1 MQPCPHPET
10 RHRAG
15 DSLATHRHGQAYA
28 ALVVDGSY
36 WESSLEG
43 PVLCV
48 PGTLLLH
55 PHFHAHGNR
64 FGRHG
69 ARVINL
75 ALPDA
80 LIPEQRSHWQVDC
93 LKEAVDVFASQAEA
107 LPDLLASAQP
117 AAMEPAE
124 RSGWQANFMR
134 QLQDSDL
141 PVARIARQAGVSDAY
156 ASRSLRRSHGLSP
169 QLLRRELR
177 LRRALS
183 LLAEDQPLA
192 DIAAICGFADQSHL
206 SRVVRA
212 CTGLPPARLRRQ
224 VKSVQDRRGAYLA

>member
-1 MQPCPHPET
+1 MRPCPSPET
-10 RHRAG
+10 RHHAG
-15 DSLATHRHGQAYA
+15 DSLATHRHAQAYA
-28 ALVVDGSY
+28 ALVVDGNY

-55 PHFHAHGNR
+55 PYFHAHGNR

-75 ALPDA
+75 PLSDR
-80 LIPEQRSHWQVDC
+80 LVPEQRSIRQVDC
-93 LKEAVDVFASQAEA
+93 LKEAAEVFANEPDA
-107 LPDLLASAQP
+107 LSDLLARAQP
-117 AAMEPAE
+117 AAVERTE
-124 RSGWQANFMR
+124 RSSWQADFMQ

-141 PVARIARQAGVSDAY
+141 PIARIARQAGVSGAY
-156 ASRSLRRSHGLSP
+156 ASRSLRHSHGLSP

-177 LRRALS
+177 LRRALT

-192 DIAAICGFADQSHL
+192 DIAAVCGFADQSHL

-224 VKSVQDRRGAYLA
+224 VKSVQDRRSAGVA

>member
-1 MQPCPHPET
+1 MQPCPGPET

-15 DSLATHRHGQAYA
+15 DTLATHRHGQAYA

-75 ALPDA
+75 PLPDQWV
-80 LIPEQRSHWQVDC
+80 PKQRSIWQVDC
-93 LKEAVDVFASQAEA
+93 LKDAVEVFASGPDG
-107 LPDLLASAQP
+107 LSDLLAHARP
-117 AAMEPAE
+117 AALEPTE
-124 RSGWQANFMR
+124 RFGWQSDFMR
-134 QLQDSDL
+134 QLQESDL
-141 PVARIARQAGVSDAY
+141 PIARIARQAGVSDAY
-156 ASRSLRRSHGLSP
+156 ASRSLRHSHGLSP

-183 LLAEDQPLA
+183 LLAEDRPLA
-192 DIAAICGFADQSHL
+192 DIAAACGFADQSHL

-224 VKSVQDRRGAYLA
+224 VKSVQDRRSADVA

>member
-1 MQPCPHPET
+1 MRPCPEPET

-75 ALPDA
+75 PLCDS
-80 LIPEQRSHWQVDC
+80 LVPERRSIWQVDC
-93 LKEAVDVFASQAEA
+93 LKEAVEVFASEPDA
-107 LPDLLASAQP
+107 LTDLLSRAQP
-117 AAMEPAE
+117 ATVE
-124 RSGWQANFMR
+124 RTESSGWQADFVQ

-141 PVARIARQAGVSDAY
+141 PIARLARQAGVSDAY

-177 LRRALS
+177 LRRALG
-183 LLAEDQPLA
+183 LLAEDQSLA
-192 DIAAICGFADQSHL
+192 DIAAVCGFADQSHL

-212 CTGLPPARLRRQ
+212 CTGLPPAHLRRQ
-224 VKSVQDRRGAYLA
+224 VKSVQDRPGVNVA

>member
-1 MQPCPHPET
+1 MRPCPETET
-10 RHRAG
+10 RHQAG

-36 WESSLEG
+36 WENSLEG

-75 ALPDA
+75 ALPDHSV
-80 LIPEQRSHWQVDC
+80 PEQRSHWRVDC
-93 LKEAVDVFASQAEA
+93 LKEAVEVLARNPDA
-107 LPDLLASAQP
+107 LAGLLAHSRP
-117 AAMEPAE
+117 AAAE
-124 RSGWQANFMR
+124 QTECSGWQAGFMQ
-134 QLQDSDL
+134 QLRDSDL
-141 PVARIARQAGVSDAY
+141 SIARIARQAGVSDAY
-156 ASRSLRRSHGLSP
+156 ASRSLRHSHGLSP

-177 LRRALS
+177 LRRALN

-192 DIAAICGFADQSHL
+192 DIAAACGFADQSHL

-224 VKSVQDRRGAYLA
+224 VKSVQDRHSADVA

>member
-1 MQPCPHPET
+1 MRPCPNPET
-10 RHRAG
+10 LHRAG
-15 DSLATHRHGQAYA
+15 DSLATHRHEQAYA

-43 PVLCV
+43 PVQCV

-75 ALPDA
+75 PLPDR
-80 LIPEQRSHWQVDC
+80 LVPEQRSIWQVDC
-93 LKEAVDVFASQAEA
+93 LKEAIKVFASEPDA
-107 LPDLLASAQP
+107 LPDVLARAQP
-117 AAMEPAE
+117 AASE
-124 RSGWQANFMR
+124 RTEHSGWQVDFMQ
-134 QLQDSDL
+134 QLQHSDL
-141 PVARIARQAGVSDAY
+141 SIARIARQAGVSDAY
-156 ASRSLRRSHGLSP
+156 ASRSLRHSHGLSP

-177 LRRALS
+177 LRRALI
-183 LLAEDQPLA
+183 LLGQDQPLA

-224 VKSVQDRRGAYLA
+224 VKSVQDWRSADVA